1 MAKVTVDFTF
11 VEHLDHDCIEIIG
24 ICIPFENIQKTST
37 KSDKNNISI
46 NNNNNNNNNSEN
58 KNTTV
63 VINSIVPDFGTIQNT
78 PPHPHTH
85 TPSQGIVVSSSN
97 SVINAGLTTV
107 GLYSMTNEEKQ
118 LLPIIRI
125 YIAAKAFYEKIISNK
140 KLKDKKNRRVEQVL
154 TLNSKLTQNMASQSL
169 LGAISVFNNPAA
181 VGSFSRRNSVVVDD
195 GNNNNNNNNKN
206 KTENNENNNTNNN
219 NNINNDNKE
228 IVPPYLMKIFMS
240 DVPLEY
246 KLSSDFNNNFHMH
259 NPYEKL
265 ERGSKRNIESLKR
278 RISYN
283 ALDFDPSITS
293 RRGSFGAFED
303 FYENIFGSDQPQ
315 IVIPDPVQVYGY
327 FMPYIFLFCFTV

>member
-1 MAKVTVDFTF
+1 MKKLKWPQNSNT
-11 VEHLDHDCIEIIG
+11 
-24 ICIPFENIQKTST
+24 ENIVHST
-37 KSDKNNISI
+37 VFGQPLTASNPTVLGL
-46 NNNNNNNNNSEN
+46 NNNNNNNN
-58 KNTTV
+58 
-63 VINSIVPDFGTIQNT
+63 
-78 PPHPHTH
+78 
-85 TPSQGIVVSSSN
+85 
-97 SVINAGLTTV
+97 
-107 GLYSMTNEEKQ
+107 
-118 LLPIIRI
+118 
-125 YIAAKAFYEKIISNK
+125 ISNK
-140 KLKDKKNRRVEQVL
+140 TE
-154 TLNSKLTQNMASQSL
+154 
-169 LGAISVFNNPAA
+169 
-181 VGSFSRRNSVVVDD
+181 
-195 GNNNNNNNNKN
+195 N
-206 KTENNENNNTNNN
+206 KTENNENNN

-228 IVPPYLMKIFMS
+228 IIPPYLMKIFMS

-327 FMPYIFLFCFTV
+327 LMPYVILFCFTV